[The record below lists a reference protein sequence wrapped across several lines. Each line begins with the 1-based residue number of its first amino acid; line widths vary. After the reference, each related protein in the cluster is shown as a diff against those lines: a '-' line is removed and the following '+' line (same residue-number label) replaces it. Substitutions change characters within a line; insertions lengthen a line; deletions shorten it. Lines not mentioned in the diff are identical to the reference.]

1 MLLLSFSSDLF
12 PSANKS
18 IKVKCLVSPEDAG
31 TGTVEKGTVVRRKCL
46 LQHISYQVKDLIH
59 IYIYIYTVPVPA
71 SSGETRHLTLI
82 DLFAEGNRSDE
93 KD

>member
-59 IYIYIYTVPVPA
+59 IYIYIYIYKCGGKVYLGIKC
-71 SSGETRHLTLI
+71 SMLW
-82 DLFAEGNRSDE
+82 
-93 KD
+93 